1 MEKTGP
7 GIVISCL
14 GLGLTSGILLNTL
27 WHNYIH
33 AEERARLAKLQDDFE
48 QLKQINSKI
57 SYENTAYKLAQNQ
70 FNSELA
76 EKKREIDKL
85 TNQITSEKR
94 PHTVE
99 NITNK
104 ARSAKISAQEVENKV
119 KNINESQIWDDIV
132 SISQMHVGQQR
143 GIFNFLVK
151 ISVEEPD
158 DYSISDKIFGNNRCK
173 LIIETASG
181 SKAHEIMQ
189 VGKSYRVNIGGL
201 KFFVKLSKKEDAVCT
216 FLYNAAPK

>member
-14 GLGLTSGILLNTL
+14 GLGLASGILLNTV
-27 WHNYIH
+27 WYNYIH
-33 AEERARLAKLQDDFE
+33 AEERVRLAKLQDDFE
-48 QLKQINSKI
+48 QLNKINNKI
-57 SYENTAYKLAQNQ
+57 SHENTAYKLAQYQ

-76 EKKREIDKL
+76 EKRREIEKL
-85 TNQITSEKR
+85 TSQIASEKR
-94 PHTVE
+94 AYAVE
-99 NITNK
+99 TATNK
-104 ARSAKISAQEVENKV
+104 ARSTKISAQEVENKI
-119 KNINESQIWDDIV
+119 KSINETQIWDDIL

-181 SKAHEIMQ
+181 SKAQEIMQ
-189 VGKSYRVNIGGL
+189 VGKSYRITIGGL
-201 KFFVKLSKKEDAVCT
+201 KFFVKLSKKEDAMCT
-216 FLYNAAPK
+216 FLYNAVPK